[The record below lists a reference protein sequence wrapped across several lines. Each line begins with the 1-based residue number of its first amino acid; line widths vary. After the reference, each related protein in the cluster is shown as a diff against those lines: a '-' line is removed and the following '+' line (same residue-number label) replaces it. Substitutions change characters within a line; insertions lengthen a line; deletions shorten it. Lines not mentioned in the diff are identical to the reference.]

1 MTTEKTY
8 TKAELFAIMDKI
20 LEDTDGTSK
29 DEWYATDYTFTN
41 YGLSVLKEVLN
52 EIEETNGGT

>member
-1 MTTEKTY
+1 MKTY

-29 DEWYATDYTFTN
+29 DEWYATDYAFTN

-52 EIEETNGGT
+52 EIEQTDGGT